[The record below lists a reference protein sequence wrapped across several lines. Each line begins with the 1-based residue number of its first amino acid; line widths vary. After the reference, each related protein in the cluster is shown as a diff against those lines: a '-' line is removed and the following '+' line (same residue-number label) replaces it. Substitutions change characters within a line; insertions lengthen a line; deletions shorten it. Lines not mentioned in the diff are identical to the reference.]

1 MADIY
6 ETIWNCPASHLSV
19 SRKNPEGEWENPGAD
34 VLLDEQGKAHGCT
47 SADAVRPLIPGM
59 NEARLQEPTF
69 ATFVALLGA
78 YTARAG
84 RPEPTLDAPDYAA
97 RVDAFLDAVFATEPL
112 ALAVDHVRREVEP
125 GIDDA
130 DLRDRV
136 RRMWFEP
143 YTNRFSGEDPF
154 CVGFEHVFVGEDETG
169 PAGEGTCNDAVGGYH
184 SWVKYYV
191 DQRDGRVTY
200 LGHDYEQGLADRG
213 VGDPGEASV
222 LMTWRP
228 PAADREPEGPGHE
241 LLKKPGGFFVG
252 TRPEC
257 DVAMG
262 TVALLEVLAGRFQN
276 GGQENHRRVRLGA
289 SFVDLV
295 LHPQT
300 VSVRPRRNGP
310 RIRTFYPKYRG
321 DEGPGDAGTPAGG
334 GGPDHVDLPTQP
346 HNDSPVRILRAQ
358 PNPPGPADEGEWV
371 ELGNATAET
380 IDLVGWRLADQ
391 EGRPFALSGTLAA
404 GATLRVVVRTP
415 EPTGMQLR
423 NAGGWVL
430 LYEGEQRRAAVRYAK
445 AAEGEIVVF

>member
-1 MADIY
+1 
-6 ETIWNCPASHLSV
+6 V
-19 SRKNPEGEWENPGAD
+19 SRKNGEGEWEDPGAD

-59 NEARLQEPTF
+59 NETRLDEPTF
-69 ATFVALLGA
+69 ATFVALLGD

-84 RPEPTLDAPDYAA
+84 QPERALDDPDHAA
-97 RVDAFLDAVFATEPL
+97 RVDAFLDAVFATEPM
-112 ALAVDHVRREVEP
+112 ALAVEHVRREVEP
-125 GIDDA
+125 GITGA
-130 DLRDRV
+130 DLRERV

-169 PAGEGTCNDAVGGYH
+169 PAGAGTCNYAVGGYH

-191 DQRDGRVTY
+191 DQRDGRTTY
-200 LGHDYEQGLADRG
+200 LGNDYESALADRG
-213 VGDPGEASV
+213 VGDPKEASV

-228 PAADREPEGPGHE
+228 PVADGQAGLRGPNEEHSYE

-257 DVAMG
+257 EVAMG
-262 TVALLEVLAGRFQN
+262 SVALMEVLAGRFQN

-300 VSVRPRRNGP
+300 LSVRPRQNGP

-321 DEGPGDAGTPAGG
+321 DQGPGDAGTPGG
-334 GGPDHVDLPTQP
+334 GTPGGGTGVDLPTQP
-346 HNDSPVRILRAQ
+346 HNDGPVRVLRAQ
-358 PNPPGPADEGEWV
+358 PNPAGPTDEGEWV
-371 ELGNATAET
+371 ELGNATPET
-380 IDLVGWRLADQ
+380 VDLAGWRLADQ
-391 EGRPFALSGTLAA
+391 EGRPFALGGALAA
-404 GATLRVVVRTP
+404 GSTVRIDVRAP
-415 EPTGMQLR
+415 GPAGMQLR

-430 LYEGEQRRAAVRYAK
+430 LYEGQQRRAAVRYAR
-445 AAEGEIVVF
+445 APEGEIVVF